1 MKIVICG
8 AGLVGAGI
16 ASHLAE
22 EHNDVTV
29 IDDSE
34 EKIQRITDQVD
45 VHGVVGTASYPDI
58 LSEAGARDAE
68 LLIAVTE
75 SDEVNMVACQVAHT
89 IFNTPVKIA
98 RIRHQPYLDPIYGDL
113 YSPDQLPIDH
123 IISPE
128 AEVSAAV
135 SNQLRVP
142 GAFDV
147 KDMCGGR
154 MNLVG
159 EQNVAKPPACRA
171 SPVHRHRDKTRAL
184 ALDQGNAVSQALLD
198 VVLVLAHQSV
208 RLPGHLEPRG
218 RGEQRGGQDG
228 PCAAHLTVFIM
239 RSHRILASPCC
250 ASFCLLNQMNDARPT
265 MWFSGTN
272 PHMRLSAER
281 WRLSPIIQY
290 PSMPK
295 VYVVAGSPSRV
306 TCPSGRSTRSWPS

>member
-98 RIRHQPYLDPIYGDL
+98 RIRHQPYLDPI
-113 YSPDQLPIDH
+113 
-123 IISPE
+123 
-128 AEVSAAV
+128 
-135 SNQLRVP
+135 
-142 GAFDV
+142 
-147 KDMCGGR
+147 
-154 MNLVG
+154 
-159 EQNVAKPPACRA
+159 
-171 SPVHRHRDKTRAL
+171 
-184 ALDQGNAVSQALLD
+184 
-198 VVLVLAHQSV
+198 
-208 RLPGHLEPRG
+208 
-218 RGEQRGGQDG
+218 
-228 PCAAHLTVFIM
+228 
-239 RSHRILASPCC
+239 
-250 ASFCLLNQMNDARPT
+250 
-265 MWFSGTN
+265 
-272 PHMRLSAER
+272 
-281 WRLSPIIQY
+281 
-290 PSMPK
+290 
-295 VYVVAGSPSRV
+295 
-306 TCPSGRSTRSWPS
+306 

>member
-16 ASHLAE
+16 AAHLAE

-29 IDDSE
+29 IDASA
-34 EKIQRITDQVD
+34 EKIQRVTDQVD

-58 LSEAGARDAE
+58 LHEAGAKDAE

-89 IFNTPVKIA
+89 IYNTPVKIA
-98 RIRHQPYLDPIYGDL
+98 RIRHQAYLDPIYGDL

-135 SNQLRVP
+135 SNQIRVP

-159 EQNVAKPPACRA
+159 VQCTE
-171 SPVHRHRDKTRAL
+171 
-184 ALDQGNAVSQALLD
+184 
-198 VVLVLAHQSV
+198 
-208 RLPGHLEPRG
+208 E
-218 RGEQRGGQDG
+218 
-228 PCAAHLTVFIM
+228 
-239 RSHRILASPCC
+239 
-250 ASFCLLNQMNDARPT
+250 
-265 MWFSGTN
+265 
-272 PHMRLSAER
+272 
-281 WRLSPIIQY
+281 SPIIDT
-290 PSMPK
+290 PIRHLTNLFPDLSMTILAIIRDGKLTLPRDGAEMMAPGDR
-295 VYVVAGSPSRV
+295 VYFVCDSDHLDRAMATFAHEEPSRDLSLSLAAA
-306 TCPSGRSTRSWPS
+306 PSDRCWPMRSRRISRTPRSR